1 MAMNGIMTR
10 PLKHLL
16 LAALGALLPWIAFA
30 DQALRVATWNI
41 QTVGAP
47 GSIEFNAAAAVLAR
61 LDADVVALQEVASD
75 ADVGALTSLASTAG
89 YSYSMAAAAGPYG
102 TLRGAI
108 MSRHPFQLRQ
118 WSSPE
123 LALDAQAD
131 DLTRYLL
138 QADIAVAGSGETFRL
153 ITTHWK
159 SGSGNS
165 DEFRRAIE
173 SFRISQVAGSTPV
186 TTPMMLMGDVNADIG
201 DGALSP
207 ATFTTV
213 PTGLPTTF
221 VVGADI
227 RAVMASSVGLANDP
241 FAFLGQHATMVNAL
255 QPDGNDATRP
265 FSGRRIDY
273 LYANAPLVTRGIA
286 AQVYDCADDGLPNNL
301 RLEGAPL
308 ATQTCADASDHLPLI
323 ADVVLASAGVPAFS
337 MTPLNLGFGN
347 GTLGLQ
353 SPPQTLTVSSTGTA
367 PLALSGL
374 AVTGATPSQFSVVNN
389 CVGDLAPGNTCTLA
403 VSFTP
408 TTTGTK
414 TATLAVS
421 SNAGEQTVPLTGVGV
436 TSAFTLSVSKLS
448 FGRVARNATSNA
460 QQIHLTNTGKGA
472 LPLTGISLGGTH
484 PSQFA
489 QTSNCGAQ
497 IAPGANCVISVTFR
511 PTSTGN
517 KSASLR
523 VTASGGAAARS
534 VALSGTGF

>member
-1 MAMNGIMTR
+1 MMNGIMTR

-16 LAALGALLPWIAFA
+16 LVALGALLPWIASA

-41 QTVGAP
+41 QTVGVP
-47 GSIEFNAAAAVLAR
+47 GSLEFNAAAAVLAR

-75 ADVGALTSLASTAG
+75 TDVGALTSLASTAG

-118 WSSPE
+118 WASPE

-138 QADIAVAGSGETFRL
+138 QADISVAGSAETFRL

-159 SGSGNS
+159 SGSANS

-173 SFRISQVAGSTPV
+173 SFRISQVAGSTPA
-186 TTPMMLMGDVNADIG
+186 TMPMMLMGDVNADIG

-207 ATFTTV
+207 ATFTTL

-227 RAVMASSVGLANDP
+227 RAVMSSQGLANNP
-241 FAFLGQHATMVNAL
+241 FAFLGQHATMINAL

-273 LYANAPLVTRGIA
+273 LYANAPLVARGIA
-286 AQVYDCADDGLPNNL
+286 AQVYDCADDGLSNNL
-301 RLEGAPL
+301 ELAGTPL
-308 ATQTCADASDHLPLI
+308 VAQTCTDASDHLPLI
-323 ADVVLASAGVPAFS
+323 ADVVLASAGVPAYS
-337 MTPLNLGFGN
+337 VTPQNLSFGN

-353 SPPQTLTVSSTGTA
+353 SPLQTLTVSSTGTA

-374 AVTGATPSQFSVVNN
+374 VLTGATPSQFSVVNN
-389 CVGDLAPGNTCTLA
+389 CVGDLPPGNSCTLA

-460 QQIHLTNTGKGA
+460 QTIHLTNTGKGA

-484 PSQFA
+484 PNQFA

>member
-1 MAMNGIMTR
+1 MNGIMIR

-16 LAALGALLPWIAFA
+16 LAALGALLPWIASA

-41 QTVGAP
+41 QTVGVP
-47 GSIEFNAAAAVLAR
+47 GSLEFNAAAAVLAR

-75 ADVGALTSLASTAG
+75 SDVGALTSLASTAG

-118 WSSPE
+118 WASPE

-138 QADIAVAGSGETFRL
+138 QADISVAGSAETFRL

-159 SGSGNS
+159 SGGANS

-173 SFRISQVAGSTPV
+173 SFRISQVAGSTPA
-186 TTPMMLMGDVNADIG
+186 TMPMMLMGDVNADIG

-207 ATFTTV
+207 ATFTTL

-227 RAVMASSVGLANDP
+227 RAVMNSQGLANNP
-241 FAFLGQHATMVNAL
+241 FAFLGQHATMINAL

-273 LYANAPLVTRGIA
+273 LYANAPLVARGIA
-286 AQVYDCADDGLPNNL
+286 AQVYDCADDGLSNNL
-301 RLEGAPL
+301 ELAGTTPL
-308 ATQTCADASDHLPLI
+308 DAQTCTDASDHLPLI
-323 ADVVLASAGVPAFS
+323 ADVVLASAGVPAYS
-337 MTPLNLGFGN
+337 VTPQNLSFGN

-353 SPPQTLTVSSTGTA
+353 SPLQTLTVSSTGTA

-374 AVTGATPSQFSVVNN
+374 ALTGATPSQFSVVNN
-389 CVGDLAPGNTCTLA
+389 CVGDLPPGNTCTLA

-421 SNAGEQTVPLTGVGV
+421 SNAGAQTVPLTGVGV

-448 FGRVARNATSNA
+448 FGRVARNTTSNA
-460 QQIHLTNTGKGA
+460 QTVRLTNTGKGA
-472 LPLTGISLGGTH
+472 LPITGISLGGTH
-484 PSQFA
+484 PGQFA

-497 IAPGANCVISVTFR
+497 VAPGANCVISVTFR
-511 PTSTGN
+511 PTSTGS